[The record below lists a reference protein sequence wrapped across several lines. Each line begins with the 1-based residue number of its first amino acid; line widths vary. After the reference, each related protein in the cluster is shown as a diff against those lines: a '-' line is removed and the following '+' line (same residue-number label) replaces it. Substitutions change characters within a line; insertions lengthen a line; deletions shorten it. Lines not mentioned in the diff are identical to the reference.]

1 MSHNV
6 GADTTASPIKFLVSS
21 ELFPLPSWRV
31 FLFSAHW
38 WFLMITGFSSIY
50 CKWKV
55 AQLTGIWVSQGKLR
69 QMKSTSASPVCP
81 AAESCCVC
89 GLSGL
94 LTLKTFLFCSL
105 LPLQYCVYTGVCVYV
120 HPSRSAAAASGNSQG
135 KTCCWGAESCKEPL
149 LSAGSRAVSGRVQP
163 RCVPPALISQGRV
176 KCHSLGV
183 FFMVVQSVW
192 ELKGGSGR

>member
-1 MSHNV
+1 M

-21 ELFPLPSWRV
+21 EFFLLPSWRV

-69 QMKSTSASPVCP
+69 QMKSTSVSPVCP

-94 LTLKTFLFCSL
+94 LTLKTFLFLFSL
-105 LPLQYCVYTGVCVYV
+105 APAVLCIHRCMYVYILSALVPQPLGI
-120 HPSRSAAAASGNSQG
+120 HRAKSAAEVLSPAKSWVQG
-135 KTCCWGAESCKEPL
+135 AGLCRARFSHVVCL
-149 LSAGSRAVSGRVQP
+149 L
-163 RCVPPALISQGRV
+163 L
-176 KCHSLGV
+176 
-183 FFMVVQSVW
+183 
-192 ELKGGSGR
+192 